1 MNIKTFIAIAVV
13 ALTLAACTAEEPAP
27 TVTVEEAVTHE
38 SANADVTE
46 SHLDVLTEHVEDGH
60 LTCTSS
66 TPTAAC
72 NTKPK

>member
-1 MNIKTFIAIAVV
+1 MNIKTFISTAVI
-13 ALTLAACTAEEPAP
+13 ALTLAACGTQEPAP
-27 TVTVEEAVTHE
+27 TVTVEEAVSQE

-46 SHLDVLTEHVEDGH
+46 SQLDVLTEHVEDGH